1 MYLSVVLDFFVM
13 KYFFLYIKDS
23 LLVLEFILL
32 YDLLG

>member
-13 KYFFLYIKDS
+13 EYFFMYIKDS
-23 LLVLEFILL
+23 LLLLEFILL